1 MFLFSTH
8 RQYHLYKRMAA
19 VTSGQ
24 DDHPHIQGDPFT
36 PHPQQQRSPSAQGDI
51 NPIPIDIDDEIL
63 HPVSTIA
70 STMPTLE
77 EMQNLAAAQAA
88 QLERAN
94 EIVQQQQQQ
103 MIDAQAAFDA
113 QQRQLEESARQME
126 RQQET
131 INQLSSAFSTLTT
144 TTASTPSRKK
154 PDMPPFDQQNVLIW
168 LKRLQAAYDRA
179 NVTLAKD
186 KFAYLESTF
195 DITFNPIIN
204 NFLFNSNNTDD
215 DWKEFVEY
223 MKQEYGPTRR
233 QKARKL
239 IGDLP
244 RQGMKPSQYMA
255 QLEEEVKD
263 VTLDDVKKE
272 HLLKTIPPRI
282 REILGKAVETKT
294 AKEVAKLADDYF
306 DSQGRPLEKSATT
319 ISHVDN
325 QQSSTNASASTTFT
339 SAFEDDSTD
348 INFVRKPNFK
358 GRQRSQ
364 SRPRFS
370 SNSRHGSNA
379 PAATTTSSF
388 KPTASNS
395 RQQQSS
401 NGLCRFHR
409 MFGDN
414 ATKCVSD
421 CPRHSSFLSK
431 QKQQGNATGGRRL

>member
-1 MFLFSTH
+1 MS
-8 RQYHLYKRMAA
+8 
-19 VTSGQ
+19 VISGQ
-24 DDHPHIQGDPFT
+24 DEHPHISSEPFT
-36 PHPQQQRSPSAQGDI
+36 PQPQQNRFNTAANDI
-51 NPIPIDIDDEIL
+51 NPIPIDIDDDSSQ
-63 HPVSTIA
+63 STAASA
-70 STMPTLE
+70 STMPSFE
-77 EMQNLAAAQAA
+77 ELQALAAAQSA

-113 QQRQLEESARQME
+113 QRRQLEESSRQME
-126 RQQET
+126 QQQQT
-131 INQLSSAFSTLTT
+131 INQLSTAFSTLTT

-223 MKQEYGPTRR
+223 MKKEYGPTRR

-244 RQGMKPSQYMA
+244 RNGMKPSQFMA
-255 QLEEEVKD
+255 QLEEEVRE

-272 HLLKTIPPRI
+272 HLLKSIPPRI
-282 REILGKAVETKT
+282 REILGKAVEEKT
-294 AKEVAKLADDYF
+294 AKEVATLADQYF
-306 DSQGRPLEKSATT
+306 DSQGRPLEKSATS
-319 ISHVDN
+319 ISHIDC
-325 QQSSTNASASTTFT
+325 QQPSSASSSPSPFT
-339 SAFEDDSTD
+339 SAFDDSNTD
-348 INFVRKPNFK
+348 VNFVKKPNFK
-358 GRQRSQ
+358 SRQRSQ
-364 SRPRFS
+364 SRPRFN
-370 SNSRHGSNA
+370 SNGRQGNNA
-379 PAATTTSSF
+379 PAATTASS
-388 KPTASNS
+388 SSSSSSSS
-395 RQQQSS
+395 RQQQGS

-409 MFGDN
+409 LFGEN

-421 CPRHSSFLSK
+421 CPRHSSFISK

>member
-1 MFLFSTH
+1 MS
-8 RQYHLYKRMAA
+8 
-19 VTSGQ
+19 VISGQ
-24 DDHPHIQGDPFT
+24 EEHPHISSEPFT
-36 PHPQQQRSPSAQGDI
+36 PQPQQNRFNTAANDI
-51 NPIPIDIDDEIL
+51 NPIPIDIDDDSSQ
-63 HPVSTIA
+63 STAASA
-70 STMPTLE
+70 STMPSFE
-77 EMQNLAAAQAA
+77 ELQALAAAQSA

-113 QQRQLEESARQME
+113 QRRQLEESSRQME
-126 RQQET
+126 QQQQT
-131 INQLSSAFSTLTT
+131 INQLSTAFSTLTT

-223 MKQEYGPTRR
+223 MKKEYGPTRR

-244 RQGMKPSQYMA
+244 RNGMKPSQFMA
-255 QLEEEVKD
+255 QLEEEVRE

-282 REILGKAVETKT
+282 REILGKAVEEKT
-294 AKEVAKLADDYF
+294 AKEVATLADQYF
-306 DSQGRPLEKSATT
+306 DSQGRPLEKSATS
-319 ISHVDN
+319 ISHIDC
-325 QQSSTNASASTTFT
+325 QQPSSASSSPSPFT
-339 SAFEDDSTD
+339 SAFDDSNTD
-348 INFVRKPNFK
+348 VNFVKKPNFK
-358 GRQRSQ
+358 SRQRSQ
-364 SRPRFS
+364 SRPRFN
-370 SNSRHGSNA
+370 SNGRQGNNA
-379 PAATTTSSF
+379 PAATTASS
-388 KPTASNS
+388 SSSSSSSS
-395 RQQQSS
+395 RQQQGS

-409 MFGDN
+409 LFGEN

-421 CPRHSSFLSK
+421 CPRHSSFISK

>member
-1 MFLFSTH
+1 MS
-8 RQYHLYKRMAA
+8 
-19 VTSGQ
+19 VISGQ
-24 DDHPHIQGDPFT
+24 DEHPHISSEPFT
-36 PHPQQQRSPSAQGDI
+36 PQPQQNRFNTAANDI
-51 NPIPIDIDDEIL
+51 NPIPIDIDDDSSQ
-63 HPVSTIA
+63 STAASA
-70 STMPTLE
+70 STMPSFE
-77 EMQNLAAAQAA
+77 ELQALAAAQSA

-113 QQRQLEESARQME
+113 QRRQLDESARQME
-126 RQQET
+126 QQQQT
-131 INQLSSAFSTLTT
+131 INQLSTAFSTLTT
-144 TTASTPSRKK
+144 TTGSTPSRKK

-223 MKQEYGPTRR
+223 MKKEYGPTRR

-244 RQGMKPSQYMA
+244 RNGMKPSQFMA
-255 QLEEEVKD
+255 QLEEEVRE

-282 REILGKAVETKT
+282 REILGKAVEEKT
-294 AKEVAKLADDYF
+294 AKEVATLADQYF
-306 DSQGRPLEKSATT
+306 DSQGRPLEKSATS
-319 ISHVDN
+319 ISHIDC
-325 QQSSTNASASTTFT
+325 QQPSSASSSPSPFT
-339 SAFEDDSTD
+339 SAFDDSNTD
-348 INFVRKPNFK
+348 VNFVKKPNFK
-358 GRQRSQ
+358 SRQRSQ
-364 SRPRFS
+364 SRPRFN
-370 SNSRHGSNA
+370 SNGRQGNNA
-379 PAATTTSSF
+379 PAATTASS
-388 KPTASNS
+388 SSSSSSSS
-395 RQQQSS
+395 RQQQGS

-409 MFGDN
+409 LFGEN

-421 CPRHSSFLSK
+421 CPRHSSFISK

>member
-1 MFLFSTH
+1 MS
-8 RQYHLYKRMAA
+8 
-19 VTSGQ
+19 VISGQ
-24 DDHPHIQGDPFT
+24 EEHPHISSEPFT
-36 PHPQQQRSPSAQGDI
+36 PQPQQNRFNTAANDI
-51 NPIPIDIDDEIL
+51 NPIPIDIDDDSSQ
-63 HPVSTIA
+63 STAASA
-70 STMPTLE
+70 STMPSFE
-77 EMQNLAAAQAA
+77 ELQALAAAQSA

-94 EIVQQQQQQ
+94 EIMQQQQQQ

-113 QQRQLEESARQME
+113 QRRQLEESSRQME
-126 RQQET
+126 QQQQT
-131 INQLSSAFSTLTT
+131 INQLSTAFSTLTT

-223 MKQEYGPTRR
+223 MKKEYGPTRR

-244 RQGMKPSQYMA
+244 RNGMKPSQFMA
-255 QLEEEVKD
+255 QLEEEVRE

-282 REILGKAVETKT
+282 REILGKAVEEKT
-294 AKEVAKLADDYF
+294 AKEVATLADQYF
-306 DSQGRPLEKSATT
+306 DSQGRPLEKSATS
-319 ISHVDN
+319 ISHIDC
-325 QQSSTNASASTTFT
+325 QQPSSASPSSASFT
-339 SAFEDDSTD
+339 SAFDDSNTD
-348 INFVRKPNFK
+348 VNFVKKPNFK
-358 GRQRSQ
+358 SRQRSQ
-364 SRPRFS
+364 SRPRFN
-370 SNSRHGSNA
+370 SNGRQGNNA
-379 PAATTTSSF
+379 PAATTASS
-388 KPTASNS
+388 SSSSSSSS
-395 RQQQSS
+395 RQQQGS

-409 MFGDN
+409 LFGEN

-421 CPRHSSFLSK
+421 CPRHSSFISK

>member
-1 MFLFSTH
+1 MQSN
-8 RQYHLYKRMAA
+8 
-19 VTSGQ
+19 GQ
-24 DDHPHIQGDPFT
+24 NDHPHIQGDPFT
-36 PHPQQQRSPSAQGDI
+36 PHPQQTRPPISQEDN
-51 NPIPIDIDDEIL
+51 NPIPIEIDDNS
-63 HPVSTIA
+63 VDTA
-70 STMPTLE
+70 ATTTATMPTFE
-77 EMQNLAAAQAA
+77 ELQALAAAQSQ

-103 MIDAQAAFDA
+103 MIDAQAAFEA
-113 QQRQLEESARQME
+113 QQRQLDESARQME
-126 RQQET
+126 RQQQT

-144 TTASTPSRKK
+144 TTASTSSRKK

-168 LKRLQAAYDRA
+168 IKRLQAAYDRA

-204 NFLFNSNNTDD
+204 DFLFNSQNTDD
-215 DWKEFVEY
+215 DWNNFIAY
-223 MKQEYGPTRR
+223 MKSEYGPTRR

-239 IGDLP
+239 IGELP
-244 RQGMKPSQYMA
+244 RNGMKPSQYMA
-255 QLEEEVKD
+255 QLEEEVRD

-272 HLLKTIPPRI
+272 HLMKTIPPRI

-306 DSQGRPLEKSATT
+306 DNQGRPLEKSATS
-319 ISHVDN
+319 INHVDS
-325 QQSSTNASASTTFT
+325 QQSSSTASAPPSFT
-339 SAFEDDSTD
+339 APFDDNETD
-348 INFVRKPNFK
+348 VNFVKKSNFK

-370 SNSRHGSNA
+370 NNSKQSHNA
-379 PAATTTSSF
+379 SATTATSS
-388 KPTASNS
+388 SNTSSSS
-395 RQQQSS
+395 RQQQGS
-401 NGLCRFHR
+401 NGLCRFHK

-421 CPRHSSFLSK
+421 CPRHSSFLSQQ
-431 QKQQGNATGGRRL
+431 QKKKNQGNGWGSRRQ

>member
-1 MFLFSTH
+1 MS
-8 RQYHLYKRMAA
+8 
-19 VTSGQ
+19 VISGQ
-24 DDHPHIQGDPFT
+24 DEHPHISSEPFT
-36 PHPQQQRSPSAQGDI
+36 PQPQQNRFNTAANDI
-51 NPIPIDIDDEIL
+51 NPIPIDIDDDSSQ
-63 HPVSTIA
+63 STAASA
-70 STMPTLE
+70 STMPSFE
-77 EMQNLAAAQAA
+77 ELQALAAAQSA

-103 MIDAQAAFDA
+103 MIDAQATFDA
-113 QQRQLEESARQME
+113 QRRQLDESARQME
-126 RQQET
+126 QQQQT
-131 INQLSSAFSTLTT
+131 INQLSTAFSTLTT
-144 TTASTPSRKK
+144 TTGSTPSRKK

-223 MKQEYGPTRR
+223 MKKEYGPTRR

-244 RQGMKPSQYMA
+244 RNGMKPSQFMA
-255 QLEEEVKD
+255 QLEEEVRE

-282 REILGKAVETKT
+282 REILGKAVEEKT
-294 AKEVAKLADDYF
+294 AKEVATLADQYF
-306 DSQGRPLEKSATT
+306 DSQGRPLEKSATS
-319 ISHVDN
+319 ISHIDC
-325 QQSSTNASASTTFT
+325 QQPSSASPSSASFT
-339 SAFEDDSTD
+339 SAFDDSNTD
-348 INFVRKPNFK
+348 VNFVKKPNFK
-358 GRQRSQ
+358 SRQRSQ
-364 SRPRFS
+364 SRPRFN
-370 SNSRHGSNA
+370 SNGRQGNNA
-379 PAATTTSSF
+379 SAATTASS
-388 KPTASNS
+388 SSSSSSSS
-395 RQQQSS
+395 RQQQGS

-409 MFGDN
+409 LFGEN

-421 CPRHSSFLSK
+421 CPRHSSFISK

>member
-1 MFLFSTH
+1 MS
-8 RQYHLYKRMAA
+8 
-19 VTSGQ
+19 VISGQ
-24 DDHPHIQGDPFT
+24 DEHPHISSEPFT
-36 PHPQQQRSPSAQGDI
+36 PQPQQNRFNTAANDI
-51 NPIPIDIDDEIL
+51 NPIPIDIDDDSSQ
-63 HPVSTIA
+63 STAAAA
-70 STMPTLE
+70 STMPTFE
-77 EMQNLAAAQAA
+77 ELQALAAAQSA

-113 QQRQLEESARQME
+113 QRRQLEESARQME
-126 RQQET
+126 QQQQT
-131 INQLSSAFSTLTT
+131 INQLSTAFSTLTT
-144 TTASTPSRKK
+144 TTGSTPSRKK

-223 MKQEYGPTRR
+223 MKKEYGPTRR

-244 RQGMKPSQYMA
+244 RNGMKPSQFMA
-255 QLEEEVKD
+255 QLEEEVRE

-282 REILGKAVETKT
+282 REILGKAVEEKT
-294 AKEVAKLADDYF
+294 AKEVATLADQYF
-306 DSQGRPLEKSATT
+306 DSQGRPLEKSATS
-319 ISHVDN
+319 ISHIDC
-325 QQSSTNASASTTFT
+325 QQPSSASPSSASFT
-339 SAFEDDSTD
+339 SAFDDSNTD
-348 INFVRKPNFK
+348 VNFVKKPNFK
-358 GRQRSQ
+358 SRQRSQ
-364 SRPRFS
+364 SRPRFN
-370 SNSRHGSNA
+370 SNGRQGNNA
-379 PAATTTSSF
+379 PAATTASS
-388 KPTASNS
+388 SSSSSSSS
-395 RQQQSS
+395 RQQQGS

-409 MFGDN
+409 LFGEN

-421 CPRHSSFLSK
+421 CPRHSSFISK

>member
-1 MFLFSTH
+1 MS
-8 RQYHLYKRMAA
+8 
-19 VTSGQ
+19 VISGQ
-24 DDHPHIQGDPFT
+24 DEHPHISSEPFT
-36 PHPQQQRSPSAQGDI
+36 PQPQQNRFNTAANDI
-51 NPIPIDIDDEIL
+51 NPIPIDIDDDSSQ
-63 HPVSTIA
+63 STAASA
-70 STMPTLE
+70 STMPTFE
-77 EMQNLAAAQAA
+77 ELQALAAAQSA

-113 QQRQLEESARQME
+113 QRRQLEESSRQME
-126 RQQET
+126 QQQQT
-131 INQLSSAFSTLTT
+131 INQLSTAFSTLTT

-223 MKQEYGPTRR
+223 MKKEYGPTRR

-244 RQGMKPSQYMA
+244 RNGMKPSQFMA
-255 QLEEEVKD
+255 QLEEEVRE

-282 REILGKAVETKT
+282 REILGKAVEEKT
-294 AKEVAKLADDYF
+294 AKEVATLADQYF
-306 DSQGRPLEKSATT
+306 DSQGRPLEKSATS
-319 ISHVDN
+319 ISHIDC
-325 QQSSTNASASTTFT
+325 QQPSSASSSPSPFT
-339 SAFEDDSTD
+339 SAFDDSNTD
-348 INFVRKPNFK
+348 VNFVKKPNFK
-358 GRQRSQ
+358 SRQRSQ
-364 SRPRFS
+364 SRPRFN
-370 SNSRHGSNA
+370 SNGRQGNNA
-379 PAATTTSSF
+379 PAATTASS
-388 KPTASNS
+388 SSSSSSSS
-395 RQQQSS
+395 RQQQGS

-409 MFGDN
+409 LFGEN

-421 CPRHSSFLSK
+421 CPRHSSFISK

>member
-1 MFLFSTH
+1 MS
-8 RQYHLYKRMAA
+8 
-19 VTSGQ
+19 VISGQ
-24 DDHPHIQGDPFT
+24 DEHPHISSEPFT
-36 PHPQQQRSPSAQGDI
+36 PQPQQNRFNTAANDI
-51 NPIPIDIDDEIL
+51 NPIPIDIDDDSSQ
-63 HPVSTIA
+63 STAASA
-70 STMPTLE
+70 STMPSFE
-77 EMQNLAAAQAA
+77 ELQALAAAQSA

-113 QQRQLEESARQME
+113 QRRQLEESSRQME
-126 RQQET
+126 QQQQT
-131 INQLSSAFSTLTT
+131 INQLSTAFSTLTT

-223 MKQEYGPTRR
+223 MKKEYGPTRR

-244 RQGMKPSQYMA
+244 RNGMKPSQFMA
-255 QLEEEVKD
+255 QLEEEVRE

-272 HLLKTIPPRI
+272 HLLKSIPPRI
-282 REILGKAVETKT
+282 REILGKAVEEKT
-294 AKEVAKLADDYF
+294 AKEVATLADQYF
-306 DSQGRPLEKSATT
+306 DSQGRPLEKSATS
-319 ISHVDN
+319 ISHIDC
-325 QQSSTNASASTTFT
+325 QQPSSASSSPSPFT
-339 SAFEDDSTD
+339 SAFDDSNTD
-348 INFVRKPNFK
+348 VNFVKKPNFK
-358 GRQRSQ
+358 SRQRSQ
-364 SRPRFS
+364 SRPRFN
-370 SNSRHGSNA
+370 SNGRQGNNA
-379 PAATTTSSF
+379 PAATTTSS
-388 KPTASNS
+388 SSSSSSSS
-395 RQQQSS
+395 RQQQGS

-409 MFGDN
+409 LFGEN

-421 CPRHSSFLSK
+421 CPRHSSFISK

>member
-1 MFLFSTH
+1 MS
-8 RQYHLYKRMAA
+8 
-19 VTSGQ
+19 VISGQ
-24 DDHPHIQGDPFT
+24 DEHPHISSEPFT
-36 PHPQQQRSPSAQGDI
+36 PQPQQNRFNTAANDI
-51 NPIPIDIDDEIL
+51 NPIPIDIDDDSSQ
-63 HPVSTIA
+63 STAAPA
-70 STMPTLE
+70 STMPTFE
-77 EMQNLAAAQAA
+77 ELQALAAAQSA

-113 QQRQLEESARQME
+113 QRRQLEESARQME
-126 RQQET
+126 QQQQT
-131 INQLSSAFSTLTT
+131 INQLSTAFSTLTT

-168 LKRLQAAYDRA
+168 LKRVQAAYDRA

-223 MKQEYGPTRR
+223 MKKEYGPTRR

-244 RQGMKPSQYMA
+244 RNGMKPSQFIA
-255 QLEEEVKD
+255 QLEEEVRE

-272 HLLKTIPPRI
+272 HLLKSIPPRI
-282 REILGKAVETKT
+282 REILGKAVEEKT
-294 AKEVAKLADDYF
+294 AKEVATLADQYF
-306 DSQGRPLEKSATT
+306 DSQGRPLEKSATS
-319 ISHVDN
+319 ISHIDC
-325 QQSSTNASASTTFT
+325 QQPSSASSSPSPFT
-339 SAFEDDSTD
+339 SAFDDSNTD
-348 INFVRKPNFK
+348 VNFVKKPNFK
-358 GRQRSQ
+358 SRQRSQ
-364 SRPRFS
+364 SRPRFN
-370 SNSRHGSNA
+370 SNGRQGNNA
-379 PAATTTSSF
+379 PAATTASS
-388 KPTASNS
+388 SSSSSSSS
-395 RQQQSS
+395 RQQQGS

-409 MFGDN
+409 LFGEN

-421 CPRHSSFLSK
+421 CPRHSSFISK

>member
-1 MFLFSTH
+1 M
-8 RQYHLYKRMAA
+8 
-19 VTSGQ
+19 
-24 DDHPHIQGDPFT
+24 HPHISSDPFT
-36 PHPQQQRSPSAQGDI
+36 PHPQQNRPLTSQNDI
-51 NPIPIDIDDEIL
+51 SPIPIEIDDDS
-63 HPVSTIA
+63 HPASCSLLPAANTTIK
-70 STMPTLE
+70 MPTLE
-77 EMQNLAAAQAA
+77 ELQNLAAAQAE

-103 MIDAQAAFDA
+103 MIDAQATFDA
-113 QQRQLEESARQME
+113 QARQLEESARQMRE
-126 RQQET
+126 QQQT
-131 INQLSSAFSTLTT
+131 INQLSSAFSSLTT
-144 TTASTPSRKK
+144 TTASSTPSRKK
-154 PDMPPFDQQNVLIW
+154 PDLPPFDQQNVLIW

-186 KFAYLESTF
+186 KFAFLESMF

-204 NFLFNSNNTDD
+204 NFLFNSNNSDA
-215 DWKEFVEY
+215 DWNEFVSY
-223 MKQEYGPTRR
+223 MKSEYGPTRR

-244 RQGMKPSQYMA
+244 RNGMKPSQYMA
-255 QLEEEVKD
+255 QLEEEVRD

-282 REILGKAVETKT
+282 REILGKNVETKT

-306 DSQGRPLEKSATT
+306 DSQGRPLEKSATS
-319 ISHVDN
+319 ISHVDR
-325 QQSSTNASASTTFT
+325 QQPPTATTATTASTSFT
-339 SAFEDDSTD
+339 SAFEDTNTD
-348 INFVRKPNFK
+348 VNFVKKPNFR

-364 SRPRFS
+364 SRPRFNSNSRQS
-370 SNSRHGSNA
+370 SNSST
-379 PAATTTSSF
+379 ATTTSS
-388 KPTASNS
+388 SNSSSSSS
-395 RQQQSS
+395 RQQQNS

>member
-1 MFLFSTH
+1 MS
-8 RQYHLYKRMAA
+8 
-19 VTSGQ
+19 VISGQ
-24 DDHPHIQGDPFT
+24 EEHPHISSEPFT
-36 PHPQQQRSPSAQGDI
+36 PQPQQNRFNTAANDI
-51 NPIPIDIDDEIL
+51 NPIPIDIDDDSSQ
-63 HPVSTIA
+63 STAAPA
-70 STMPTLE
+70 STMPTFE
-77 EMQNLAAAQAA
+77 ELQALAAAQSA

-113 QQRQLEESARQME
+113 QRRQLEESSRQME
-126 RQQET
+126 QQQQT
-131 INQLSSAFSTLTT
+131 INQLSTAFSTLTT

-223 MKQEYGPTRR
+223 MKKEYGPTRR

-244 RQGMKPSQYMA
+244 RNGMKPSQFMA
-255 QLEEEVKD
+255 QLEEEVRE

-272 HLLKTIPPRI
+272 HLLKSIPPRI
-282 REILGKAVETKT
+282 REILGKAVEEKT
-294 AKEVAKLADDYF
+294 AKEVATLADQYF
-306 DSQGRPLEKSATT
+306 DSQGRPLEKSATS
-319 ISHVDN
+319 ISHIDC
-325 QQSSTNASASTTFT
+325 QQPSSASSSPSPFT
-339 SAFEDDSTD
+339 SAFDDSNTD
-348 INFVRKPNFK
+348 VNFVKKPNFK
-358 GRQRSQ
+358 SRQRSQ
-364 SRPRFS
+364 SRPRFN
-370 SNSRHGSNA
+370 SNGRQGNNA
-379 PAATTTSSF
+379 PAATTTSS
-388 KPTASNS
+388 SSSSSSSS
-395 RQQQSS
+395 RQQQGS

-409 MFGDN
+409 LFGEN

-421 CPRHSSFLSK
+421 CPRHSSFISK

>member
-1 MFLFSTH
+1 MS
-8 RQYHLYKRMAA
+8 
-19 VTSGQ
+19 VISGQ
-24 DDHPHIQGDPFT
+24 EEHPHISSEPFT
-36 PHPQQQRSPSAQGDI
+36 PQPQQNRFNTAANDI
-51 NPIPIDIDDEIL
+51 NPIPIDIDDDSSQ
-63 HPVSTIA
+63 STAASA
-70 STMPTLE
+70 STMPTFEDL
-77 EMQNLAAAQAA
+77 QALAAAQSA

-113 QQRQLEESARQME
+113 QRRQLDESARQME
-126 RQQET
+126 QQQQT
-131 INQLSSAFSTLTT
+131 INQLSTAFSTLTT

-223 MKQEYGPTRR
+223 MKKEYGPTRR

-244 RQGMKPSQYMA
+244 RNGMKPSQFMA
-255 QLEEEVKD
+255 QLEEEVRE

-272 HLLKTIPPRI
+272 HLLKSIPPRI
-282 REILGKAVETKT
+282 REILGKAVEEKT
-294 AKEVAKLADDYF
+294 AKEVATLADQYF
-306 DSQGRPLEKSATT
+306 DSQGRPLEKSATS
-319 ISHVDN
+319 ISHIDC
-325 QQSSTNASASTTFT
+325 QQPSSASPSSTPFT
-339 SAFEDDSTD
+339 SAFDDSNTD
-348 INFVRKPNFK
+348 VNFVKKPNFK
-358 GRQRSQ
+358 SRQRSQ
-364 SRPRFS
+364 SRPRFN
-370 SNSRHGSNA
+370 SNGRQGNNA
-379 PAATTTSSF
+379 PAATTTSS
-388 KPTASNS
+388 SSSSSSSS
-395 RQQQSS
+395 RQQQGS

-409 MFGDN
+409 LFGEN

-421 CPRHSSFLSK
+421 CPRHSSFISK

>member
-1 MFLFSTH
+1 MS
-8 RQYHLYKRMAA
+8 
-19 VTSGQ
+19 VISGQ
-24 DDHPHIQGDPFT
+24 DEHPHISSEPFT
-36 PHPQQQRSPSAQGDI
+36 PQPQQNRFNTAANDI
-51 NPIPIDIDDEIL
+51 NPIPIDIDDDSSQ
-63 HPVSTIA
+63 STAASA
-70 STMPTLE
+70 STMPTFE
-77 EMQNLAAAQAA
+77 ELQALAAAQSA

-113 QQRQLEESARQME
+113 QRRQLEESSRQME
-126 RQQET
+126 QQQQT
-131 INQLSSAFSTLTT
+131 INQLSTAFSTLTT

-223 MKQEYGPTRR
+223 MKKEYGPTRR

-244 RQGMKPSQYMA
+244 RNGMKPSQFMA
-255 QLEEEVKD
+255 QLEEEVRE

-272 HLLKTIPPRI
+272 HLLKSIPPRI
-282 REILGKAVETKT
+282 REILGKAVEEKT
-294 AKEVAKLADDYF
+294 AKEVATLADQYF
-306 DSQGRPLEKSATT
+306 DSQGRPLEKSATS
-319 ISHVDN
+319 ISHIDC
-325 QQSSTNASASTTFT
+325 QQPSSASSSPSPFT
-339 SAFEDDSTD
+339 SAFDDSNTD
-348 INFVRKPNFK
+348 VNFVKKPNFK
-358 GRQRSQ
+358 SRQRSQ
-364 SRPRFS
+364 SRPRFN
-370 SNSRHGSNA
+370 SNGRQGNNA
-379 PAATTTSSF
+379 PAATTTSS
-388 KPTASNS
+388 SSSSSSSS
-395 RQQQSS
+395 RQQQGS

-409 MFGDN
+409 LFGEN

-421 CPRHSSFLSK
+421 CPRHSSFISK

>member
-1 MFLFSTH
+1 MS
-8 RQYHLYKRMAA
+8 
-19 VTSGQ
+19 VISGQ
-24 DDHPHIQGDPFT
+24 EEHPHISSEPFT
-36 PHPQQQRSPSAQGDI
+36 PQPQQNRFNTAANDI
-51 NPIPIDIDDEIL
+51 NPIPIDIDDDSSQ
-63 HPVSTIA
+63 STAASA
-70 STMPTLE
+70 STMPTFE
-77 EMQNLAAAQAA
+77 ELQALAAAQSA

-113 QQRQLEESARQME
+113 QRRQLDESARQME
-126 RQQET
+126 QQQQT
-131 INQLSSAFSTLTT
+131 INQLSTAFSTLTT

-223 MKQEYGPTRR
+223 MKKEYGPTRR

-244 RQGMKPSQYMA
+244 RNGMKPSQFMA
-255 QLEEEVKD
+255 QLEEEVRE

-272 HLLKTIPPRI
+272 HLLKSIPPRI
-282 REILGKAVETKT
+282 REILGKAVEEKT
-294 AKEVAKLADDYF
+294 AKEVATLADQYF
-306 DSQGRPLEKSATT
+306 DSQGRPLEKSATS
-319 ISHVDN
+319 ISHIDC
-325 QQSSTNASASTTFT
+325 QQPSSASPSSTPFT
-339 SAFEDDSTD
+339 SAFDDSNTD
-348 INFVRKPNFK
+348 VNFVKKPNFK
-358 GRQRSQ
+358 SRQRSQ
-364 SRPRFS
+364 SRPRFN
-370 SNSRHGSNA
+370 SNGRQGNNA
-379 PAATTTSSF
+379 PAATTTSS
-388 KPTASNS
+388 SSSSSSSS
-395 RQQQSS
+395 RQQQGS

-409 MFGDN
+409 LFGEN

-421 CPRHSSFLSK
+421 CPRHSSFISK

>member
-1 MFLFSTH
+1 MS
-8 RQYHLYKRMAA
+8 
-19 VTSGQ
+19 VISGQ
-24 DDHPHIQGDPFT
+24 DEHPHISSEPFT
-36 PHPQQQRSPSAQGDI
+36 PQPQQNRFNTAANDI
-51 NPIPIDIDDEIL
+51 NPIPIDIDDDSSQ
-63 HPVSTIA
+63 STAASA
-70 STMPTLE
+70 STMPTFE
-77 EMQNLAAAQAA
+77 ELQALAAAQSA

-113 QQRQLEESARQME
+113 QRRQLEESSRQME
-126 RQQET
+126 QQQQT
-131 INQLSSAFSTLTT
+131 INQLSTAFSTLTT

-223 MKQEYGPTRR
+223 MKKEYGPTRR

-244 RQGMKPSQYMA
+244 RNGMKPSQFMA
-255 QLEEEVKD
+255 QLEEEVRE

-282 REILGKAVETKT
+282 REILGKAVEEKT
-294 AKEVAKLADDYF
+294 AKEVATLADQYF
-306 DSQGRPLEKSATT
+306 DSQGRPLEKSATS
-319 ISHVDN
+319 ISHIDC
-325 QQSSTNASASTTFT
+325 QQPSSASPSSASFT
-339 SAFEDDSTD
+339 SAFDDSNTD
-348 INFVRKPNFK
+348 VNFVKKPNFK
-358 GRQRSQ
+358 SRQRSQ
-364 SRPRFS
+364 SRPRFN
-370 SNSRHGSNA
+370 SNGRQGNNA
-379 PAATTTSSF
+379 PAATTTSS
-388 KPTASNS
+388 SSSSSSSS
-395 RQQQSS
+395 RQQQGS

-409 MFGDN
+409 LFGEN

-421 CPRHSSFLSK
+421 CPRHSSFISK